1 MSEEKKNTYRLI
13 IESGKDW
20 TIREESDEREL
31 VEYAF
36 EQWLTMDTDV
46 RSEIVRL
53 SKKGTMFQVVDDDD
67 KIIWDFV
74 LMTEMVRIRTNFF
87 TDLYDLGYLKDLR
100 KLYIEEGLGVFVH
113 DAPFFPQYRGTEP
126 AIELYLNSDHC
137 QIDAE
142 NLMNAIAINN
152 AISEKEER
160 GE

>member
-13 IESGKDW
+13 IESVKDW
-20 TIREESDEREL
+20 TIREEKDEREL
-31 VEYAF
+31 VEYAY

-53 SKKGTMFQVVDDDD
+53 SKKGTMFQVVDDD

-74 LMTEMVRIRTNFF
+74 LMTEMERIRANFF
-87 TDLYDLGYLKDLR
+87 TDLYSLDYLKDLR
-100 KLYIEEGLGVFVH
+100 KLYIEDGLVVYVN

-160 GE
+160 GD